1 MMDRI
6 FELNR
11 CRQWIVDALEYSKG
25 THTFDDIATGVMTQR
40 YQLWPGNESAV
51 VTEVIVYP
59 QFKNLHFFL
68 AGGNLDELKQ
78 MRPHIETWGKSVG
91 CTRVTLAG
99 RKGWERTFL
108 KDEGYEPQWFILSKE
123 LQDESNIQR

>member
-11 CRQWIVDALEYSKG
+11 CRQWIVDALEYSAG
-25 THTFDDIATGVMTQR
+25 THTFDDIAAGVMNNR
-40 YQLWPGNESAV
+40 YQLWPGNSSAV

-59 QFKNLHFFL
+59 QLKNLHYFL

-78 MRPHIETWGKSVG
+78 MRPQIESWGKSVG

-123 LQDESNIQR
+123 LT

>member
-1 MMDRI
+1 MIDRI

-11 CRQWIVDALEYSKG
+11 CRQWIVDALEYSSG
-25 THTFDDIATGVMTQR
+25 THTFDDIAAGVMNNR
-40 YQLWPGNESAV
+40 FHLWPNANSAV
-51 VTEVIVYP
+51 VTEIIVYP
-59 QFKNLHFFL
+59 QAKALHFFL

-78 MRPHIETWGKSVG
+78 MRPVIESWGKSVG

-108 KDEGYEPQWFILSKE
+108 KDEGYEPKWVILSKE
-123 LQDESNIQR
+123 L